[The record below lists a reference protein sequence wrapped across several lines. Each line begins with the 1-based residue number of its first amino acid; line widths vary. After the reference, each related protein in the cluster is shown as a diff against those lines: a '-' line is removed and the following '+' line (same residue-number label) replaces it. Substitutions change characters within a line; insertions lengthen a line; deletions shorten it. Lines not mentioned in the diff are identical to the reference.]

1 MDPISTT
8 TWWLEMTRLPTET
21 TFRPLPEECMVMQ
34 MKEPSRSFYL
44 FLYTAVGRSYQW
56 YNRLMMSASA
66 LEEEISSA
74 ETSIWVLYCKGVPAG
89 FVEYSHRE
97 ENETEMVYFGL
108 VHEFTGRGLGLP
120 FLQWCIAKAW
130 ERPIQRF
137 WLHTCDI
144 DHKAA
149 LGLYQKAGFSIFDED
164 TVQQER
170 PDPEDDP
177 YRLLPW

>member
-8 TWWLEMTRLPTET
+8 TWWLEMTQPPIET
-21 TFRPLPEECMVMQ
+21 ALRPLPEDCMVMQ
-34 MKEPSRSFYL
+34 MKQPLRTFYL
-44 FLYTAVGRSYQW
+44 FLYTSVGRSYQW
-56 YNRLMMSASA
+56 YNRLMMSAGA
-66 LEEEISSA
+66 LEEEISNT

-97 ENETEMVYFGL
+97 ANETEMVYFGL

-130 ERPIQRF
+130 ERPIQRL

-149 LGLYQKAGFSIFDED
+149 LGLYQKAGFSIFDKD
-164 TVQQER
+164 IVQQER